1 MTGTAGLFLSHGWR
15 IRETRVEGVG
25 HVHAQDEDDAH
36 AGAERS
42 EVVMAK
48 DGVPDGTGMLSI
60 GTTVARLPAGM
71 DEAQTLL
78 FPRRK
83 QRKKQ
88 RI

>member
-1 MTGTAGLFLSHGWR
+1 M
-15 IRETRVEGVG
+15 EGVG

-48 DGVPDGTGMLSI
+48 NGAPDGTGMLSI
-60 GTTVARLPAGM
+60 GTTVDLLRGGM
-71 DEAQTLL
+71 DEARTLL